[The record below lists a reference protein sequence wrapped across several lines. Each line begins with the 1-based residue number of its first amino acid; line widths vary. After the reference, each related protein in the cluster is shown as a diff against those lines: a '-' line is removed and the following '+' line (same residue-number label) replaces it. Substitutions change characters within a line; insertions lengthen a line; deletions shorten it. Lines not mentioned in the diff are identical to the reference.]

1 MKVAAGA
8 GATLGPDAGFA
19 HLCQGAF
26 EGGPQGNDFACEG
39 FLGRTRNFGFHIGM
53 YILLDTYNAK
63 SKKTPWLPKRTP
75 RSGSLHR
82 FLHRRAGRFSL
93 PANCW
98 ASSWACCRAA
108 NFGSCLASKIRD
120 FMNG

>member
-63 SKKTPWLPKRTP
+63 SKKTPWLPKKP
-75 RSGSLHR
+75 PSLDLSTVS
-82 FLHRRAGRFSL
+82 FTGRAGGFFFPPTFWAPSGPSFRARTFGTSL
-93 PANCW
+93 
-98 ASSWACCRAA
+98 
-108 NFGSCLASKIRD
+108 
-120 FMNG
+120 

>member
-53 YILLDTYNAK
+53 YILLDTYNAT
-63 SKKTPWLPKRTP
+63 SKKTSWLQKRTP
-75 RSGSLHR
+75 WSGSMHR
-82 FLHRRAGRFSL
+82 FLQLRADQFSL
-93 PANCW
+93 PPNYP
-98 ASSWACCRAA
+98 ASFSSSSCAAC
-108 NFGSCLASKIRD
+108 FSTG
-120 FMNG
+120 